1 MMSET
6 VSVRLPNGN
15 VLIADLG
22 GLRGDGYRT
31 ASVRV
36 TTTRGRQVRVSGR
49 VTTRHGY
56 DRTLPFEINMIGT
69 NARSALA
76 TGGEEIFVRAA

>member
-22 GLRGDGYRT
+22 GLRGKGYRT

-36 TTTRGRQVRVSGR
+36 QTTRGRQVRVSGR

-56 DRTLPFEINMIGT
+56 DRTLPFEINLTGT